1 MKAKTPRFFKDDDFE
16 FVFLLALGA
25 TYHKAADVS
34 EAARASS
41 TKSKPCRCR
50 CRASSS
56 RSSRTSAPGGWGR
69 RATPRST
76 SSVSL
81 LDEAEALARQLDDRV
96 PMRRG

>member
-41 TKSKPCRCR
+41 TKSKPCR